1 MEKGD
6 LMKTCRVLI
15 IDDDR
20 MQIELTVVFLMRLR
34 FDIDV
39 KGVLTLDDAVS
50 SVLDMPPDMVFLDN
64 HMPPDLDFR
73 NAYQVLRSAGYTGP
87 VIVNSVTLD
96 DPVLD
101 GAVAFGASRVVDK
114 FELREELLGEL
125 ISTYCPGT
133 HRAVTTSRYPDWRAP
148 AGAS

>member
-1 MEKGD
+1 
-6 LMKTCRVLI
+6 MKTCRVLI

-20 MQIELTVVFLMRLR
+20 MQIELTVAFLMRLR
-34 FDIDV
+34 FEIDV
-39 KGVLTLDDAVS
+39 KGALTLDDAVS
-50 SVLDMPPDMVFLDN
+50 SVRDVPPDMVFLDN

-73 NAYQVLRSAGYTGP
+73 NAYQVLRSIGYAGP

-125 ISTYCPGT
+125 ITTYCPGA
-133 HRAVTTSRYPDWRAP
+133 HEGVGSGRYPDWRRP
-148 AGAS
+148 AGPS